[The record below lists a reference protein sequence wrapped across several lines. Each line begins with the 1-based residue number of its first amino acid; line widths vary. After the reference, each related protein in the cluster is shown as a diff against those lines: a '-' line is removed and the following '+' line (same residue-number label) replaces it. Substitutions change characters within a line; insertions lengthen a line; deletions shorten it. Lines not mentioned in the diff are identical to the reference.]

1 MDHPVAER
9 STLRIGWVD
18 HWNMLP
24 MRLELTRLWPRD
36 VELILGTPR
45 EINDKLL
52 QRQVDVAPSSSIC
65 LLNNLNL
72 DMALPLGVA
81 CDGRV
86 GSVYLGFP
94 ERQTGLLEKIT
105 ARTRL
110 LAHLCRDPVADGGDN
125 FRATARQVIDTALSL
140 PPIQLDELPSFRASP
155 HSATSNALTR
165 LCYLLWF
172 GDNNYLRH
180 YASHRPA
187 IERPQAQ
194 VVIGDEALQ
203 AAERFEQII
212 DLGEIW
218 KEISGLPFVFAVW
231 QSYKPLTNS
240 WQRRLLQ
247 AAELASARMRID
259 PSIYLQE
266 LFDDH
271 GVDIG
276 GYWQRIYYF
285 LRTRELQSLYLFL
298 NLCHLLPDTATAS
311 DSLASRLV
319 RWEGVFAGS
328 RINDNEV
335 VI

>member
-1 MDHPVAER
+1 MAER
-9 STLRIGWVD
+9 PVLRIGWVD

-24 MRLELTRLWPRD
+24 MRLELARLWPRD

-52 QRQVDVAPSSSIC
+52 QRQVDIAPSSSIC

-81 CDGRV
+81 CDGQV

-94 ERQTGLLEKIT
+94 ERHPILLEKIT

-110 LAHLCRDPVADGGDN
+110 LAHLCRETIVDGGDN
-125 FRATARQVIDTALSL
+125 FRAIARQVIDIALSL
-140 PPIQLDELPSFRASP
+140 PPMQLTELPRFRASP
-155 HSATSNALTR
+155 HSATSNALVR

-172 GDNNYLRH
+172 GNDNYLRH
-180 YASHRPA
+180 YASHLPTSG
-187 IERPQAQ
+187 RPQAQ
-194 VVIGDEALQ
+194 IVIGDEALR
-203 AAERFEQII
+203 AVEHFEQII

-218 KEISGLPFVFAVW
+218 KKISGLPFVFAVW
-231 QSYKPLTNS
+231 QSYKPLTS
-240 WQRRLLQ
+240 LWQRRLFQ
-247 AAELASARMRID
+247 TAELASAKMRTD
-259 PSIYLQE
+259 PSSYLQE

-276 GYWQRIYYF
+276 EYWQRIYYF
-285 LRTRELQSLYLFL
+285 IRTRELQSLYLFL

-319 RWEGVFAGS
+319 RWEGNFAGS
-328 RINDNEV
+328 RIGNSEV